1 MINKNKTY
9 EKSPVVFTN
18 KAKCRDCNRCVRVCP
33 VYAIKIKDGQANVV
47 PERCI
52 ACGTCITECPQGA
65 KSFLGNVEKVL
76 NFIDNN
82 ENLFASIAPSF
93 VAYFSPWEQSRIAST
108 LRKIGFKWV
117 SETAIG
123 ASYVAKESEEYIK
136 SNPESSHI
144 TTACPAIVNYIE
156 IYRHEFVNDLVP
168 VVSPMIAHARL
179 LKKQHGFSSKVVFI
193 GPCIAK
199 KDEAQR
205 PEYAGLVDAVLTF
218 SELREL
224 IDRKYIKLSECEE
237 SLFDEFPD
245 ENSRLFPIEG
255 GLLRTAGIET
265 DILNSK
271 SIAISGFSRFN
282 DAIDTLDENKSMH
295 LTIEPLFCEYGCI
308 NGPDIRHKKSY
319 FLSRHKI
326 LAYNN
331 LMQNNITQIS
341 EKIKLNGKYNCRQN
355 PKTEYTVEQINEVFR
370 KSGKLNPEDQQNCGA
385 CGYKNCTEKAIAVLE
400 GLAEPEM
407 CIPYMKRLA
416 ERKNDLILQTDPNGI
431 VILNNDLEII
441 QINKAFEKM
450 FSCSETI
457 LGRKISYLLDPEPFE
472 VLVSGIE
479 TEIHQKVKYP
489 NYNLICHQIVY
500 KLEQE
505 NQFVGI
511 FVNITDSENSEAK
524 LKNIKT
530 DTILQAEEL
539 IDHQVKMAQ
548 ELVRFLGENTAKGE
562 ALLTRLINAIEK

>member
-1 MINKNKTY
+1 MKKLP
-9 EKSPVVFTN
+9 EKIPVVFTN

-33 VYAIKIKDGQANVV
+33 VYAIRIKDGQANVV

-65 KSFLGNVEKVL
+65 KSFVGSVEKVL
-76 NFIDNN
+76 NFIDDK
-82 ENLFASIAPSF
+82 EFLIASIAPSF
-93 VAYFSPWEQSRIAST
+93 AAYFSPWEQSRLAST
-108 LRKIGFKWV
+108 LRKIGFSWI
-117 SETAIG
+117 SETAVG
-123 ASYVAKESEEYIK
+123 ASYIAKQTIEYIK
-136 SNPESSHI
+136 DHPEGTHI

-156 IYRHEFVNDLVP
+156 LYEQEFVKCLVP

-179 LKKQHGFSSKVVFI
+179 LKRKHGFSSKVVFI

-205 PEYAGLVDAVLTF
+205 SEYAGLVDAVLTF

-224 IDRKYIKLSECEE
+224 LDRRYISLSDCEE

-245 ENSRLFPIEG
+245 KDARLFPIEG
-255 GLLRTAGIET
+255 GLLKTAKADT
-265 DILNSK
+265 DIMNSRT
-271 SIAISGFSRFN
+271 IAISGFSRFN
-282 DAIDTLDENKSMH
+282 DAISTLLENKSMH

-308 NGPDIRHKKSY
+308 NGPDIRYKKNFY
-319 FLSRHKI
+319 LSRYKI
-326 LAYNN
+326 QAYNN
-331 LMQNNITQIS
+331 AMSENTSEIS
-341 EKIKLNGKYNCRQN
+341 EHPNLDARYLCRQN
-355 PKTEYTVEQINEVFR
+355 PRSNFTVEQINDALH
-370 KSGKLNPEDQQNCGA
+370 KAGKINPEDLQNCGA
-385 CGYKNCTEKAIAVLE
+385 CGYKNCTEKAIAVLD

-407 CIPYMKRLA
+407 CIPYMRRLA
-416 ERKNDLILQTDPNGI
+416 EKRNDLILQTDPNGI
-431 VILNNDLEII
+431 VVLNQDLEII
-441 QINKAFEKM
+441 QINQAFEKM
-450 FSCSETI
+450 FSCSDQI
-457 LGRKISYLLDPEPFE
+457 IGRKISYLLDPEPFE
-472 VLVSGIE
+472 VLLSGFE
-479 TEIHQKVKYP
+479 TQIHQKVRYP

-505 NQFVGI
+505 KQIVGI

-539 IDHQVKMAQ
+539 IQHQIKMAQ

-562 ALLTRLINAIEK
+562 VLLSNLIKAIEK